1 MNKRVEKFEGIRNE
15 VTSVINRFPKEERLD
30 VLFGDWSLKDIVAH
44 LNNWM
49 IHDINCLKALKEGK
63 EPYWEPEVN
72 EFNRIGI
79 EARKAMGWEEVYKE
93 FVDLG
98 EELLKLYSTLSDNL
112 WNKPIWKGK
121 SETAERFLEEDISHW
136 EGEHLGD
143 LKGKLKK
150 IIGFDVVH

>member
-1 MNKRVEKFEGIRNE
+1 MNERVEKFEGIRNE
-15 VTSVINRFPKEERLD
+15 VISVVDRFPKERRLD
-30 VLFGDWSLKDIVAH
+30 ILFGDWSLKDVVAH

-49 IHDINCLKALKEGK
+49 THYITCLKALKEDK

-72 EFNRIGI
+72 EFNRKGI
-79 EARKAMGWEEVYKE
+79 EARKEMGWEEVYKE

-143 LKGKLKK
+143 LKEKLKK
-150 IIGFDVVH
+150 IIGSDVVH